1 MNPSVASLV
10 AKPIAVRYL
19 ADLATYLPFI
29 SAEQVAAMEGEWD
42 QYKALSAGVPAK
54 TQVLAFFKLH
64 QESLPTTSAVVCD
77 LALIP
82 SSSAA
87 CERVFSLLRNMFGDK
102 QYASLQDYI
111 ATSVKLAPNKRST

>member
-1 MNPSVASLV
+1 VGTPFFLGFYPYSTPTDGQFRANS
-10 AKPIAVRYL
+10 
-19 ADLATYLPFI
+19 AD
-29 SAEQVAAMEGEWD
+29 QN
-42 QYKALSAGVPAK
+42 
-54 TQVLAFFKLH
+54 VLAFFKLH
-64 QESLPTTSAVVCD
+64 KDLLPAIAGVVCD

-111 ATSVKLAPNKRST
+111 ATSVKLASNKRSTLSKEARLL